1 MDAKTCQRETDAWHA
16 RRIARLTAPDGWLS
30 LTGLEWLRPGAN
42 RVGSAADN
50 DIVLAKAPAHLGV
63 VDWRGDGSVRVELEA
78 GSDATIGAG
87 GARAA
92 LLLDDSH
99 AQPTRVG
106 FGSVHF
112 ILIDRDG
119 RKGLRVRDSAAA
131 TRTGFAGIE
140 RFPVDPGWRIVA
152 DWVPLDPPFQL
163 ATGTVI
169 GTLETHPAPGKAVF
183 ERDGQR
189 CAVYPMLEAP
199 GAAQLFLVFADQTS
213 GKETYGAARFLY
225 ADMPHEG
232 KLVLD
237 FNRAYNPPCAFTA
250 FATCPLAPPEN
261 RLPLRVTAGELK
273 YARGH

>member
-1 MDAKTCQRETDAWHA
+1 MDVEACQRETDAWHA
-16 RRIARLTAPDGWLS
+16 QRIARPTAPDGWLS
-30 LTGLEWLRPGAN
+30 LVGLEWLQPGAN
-42 RVGSAADN
+42 RIGSAADN

-63 VDWRGDGSVRVELEA
+63 IDWRGDGSVHVALA
-78 GSDATIGAG
+78 SGVDATIDAG
-87 GARAA
+87 VARAA

-99 AQPTRVG
+99 VQPTRVA

-119 RKGLRVRDSAAA
+119 RKGLRVRDRDAA
-131 TRTGFAGIE
+131 TRAGFVGIE
-140 RFPVDPGWRIVA
+140 RFPVDPAWRIVA

-163 ATGTVI
+163 ATSTVI

-189 CAVYPMLEAP
+189 CEVYPMLEAP
-199 GAAQLFLVFADQTS
+199 GDSQLFLVFADQTS

-225 ADMPHEG
+225 ADMPRDG

-237 FNRAYNPPCAFTA
+237 FNRAYNPPCAFTP

-261 RLPLRVTAGELK
+261 RLVLRVTAGELK